1 MVKHVEWMPPHR
13 LPSGSCLVPF
23 SCQFWSF
30 AWRIAEIFS
39 GGSKNGGTLND
50 ATLPGTLLQRV
61 PSWLQTLRAW
71 QIVRWRTCTLQG
83 FFTAVFH
90 LFRSWGI
97 CSLWG
102 NVSRASIFKVEF
114 WMLSHFFWQERGRYV
129 YLWWDCFTEVAA
141 GATSTSYFILF
152 HHSNVTSSNKS
163 KW

>member
-1 MVKHVEWMPPHR
+1 MPPHR

-71 QIVRWRTCTLQG
+71 QIVR
-83 FFTAVFH
+83 
-90 LFRSWGI
+90 
-97 CSLWG
+97 
-102 NVSRASIFKVEF
+102 
-114 WMLSHFFWQERGRYV
+114 
-129 YLWWDCFTEVAA
+129 
-141 GATSTSYFILF
+141 
-152 HHSNVTSSNKS
+152 
-163 KW
+163 